1 LTLSPSQASYE
12 SKLVQA
18 EACLEKFGTD
28 VVVGTMYTGQGVD
41 STALYAGRKTGH
53 AAATVGHDIHDF
65 GVSAKNRVS
74 KSDAV
79 IATAWDVGL
88 SLDSHSAAGRTKICD
103 IMHTPNS
110 LSPEFHEFLRDS
122 TAPDFR
128 LHSAR
133 SHRTPPRVVSSLLS
147 TSKQH
152 KLHSTNAQ
160 CLPECASAI
169 YNAPTHAR
177 DNTDAK
183 MHALSQ
189 TRARHEVAQ
198 AEKMA
203 VFARAQAMQTHA
215 NSHACALHAQAAQ
228 DAHAHAQAQ
237 TKARFNSLSHA
248 QAMQTHAN
256 SHAYALHT
264 QAAQDAHAHAQAQTK
279 ARFNSL
285 SHAHA
290 QAQTQAHYHA
300 LAHAQAAAYDP
311 HSGRFGIFPYNQPSS
326 LYHVFRWWSN
336 QLGGRLN
343 VLGKIVRA
351 QMDFGGWHTTHTH
364 SHQNMQFLSSPNR
377 HSITIAALFRMACA
391 M

>member
-1 LTLSPSQASYE
+1 
-12 SKLVQA
+12 
-18 EACLEKFGTD
+18 
-28 VVVGTMYTGQGVD
+28 
-41 STALYAGRKTGH
+41 
-53 AAATVGHDIHDF
+53 
-65 GVSAKNRVS
+65 VSAKNRVS

-169 YNAPTHAR
+169 HNAPTHAR
-177 DNTDAK
+177 DYSDAK

-215 NSHACALHAQAAQ
+215 NSHACALHA
-228 DAHAHAQAQ
+228 
-237 TKARFNSLSHA
+237 
-248 QAMQTHAN
+248 
-256 SHAYALHT
+256 